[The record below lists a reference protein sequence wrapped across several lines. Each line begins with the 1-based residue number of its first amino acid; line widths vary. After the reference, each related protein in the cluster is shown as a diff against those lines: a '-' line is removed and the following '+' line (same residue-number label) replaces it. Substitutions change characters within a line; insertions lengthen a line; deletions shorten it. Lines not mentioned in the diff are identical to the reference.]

1 MNGKEQIIIEIAA
14 VLRQCPCAFC
24 RGLLESLQQQLP
36 DLRMTAEDR
45 HLEEDTYL
53 GDADS
58 PN

>member
-36 DLRMTAEDR
+36 DLRMTEEDR
-45 HLEEDTYL
+45 HFEEDTYISDD
-53 GDADS
+53 GS